1 MRTMQKILVVDDDPG
16 IREVVCFALQKAG
29 FATAIA
35 ADGAQALARFAAERP
50 ALVVLDI
57 LMPELD
63 GVEVCRRLRADPK
76 GRSTPIVF
84 LSSKDD
90 EIDRVVGLEVG
101 GDDYVAK
108 PFSPRELVARVRA
121 ILRRASAPPEKTEA
135 PLRHGRLALDP
146 EQYKAYW
153 DDRELV
159 LTLTEFGILR
169 TLLRRPGRVCTRD
182 ALMNESYELH
192 KIVSDR
198 TIDSHVRRVRAKLA
212 TLGADPVETVHG
224 IGYKLGPC
232 T

>member
-1 MRTMQKILVVDDDPG
+1 MAAMQKILVVDDDPG
-16 IREVVCFALQKAG
+16 IRDVVCFALQKAG
-29 FATAIA
+29 YVTAVA
-35 ADGAQALARFAAERP
+35 ADGAQALARFASDRP

-63 GVEVCRRLRADPK
+63 GVEVCRRLRADPQ
-76 GRSTPIVF
+76 GRATPIIF

-90 EIDRVVGLEVG
+90 EIDRIVGLEVG

-121 ILRRASAPPEKTEA
+121 ILRRISAPPDRAA
-135 PLRHGRLALDP
+135 PPLKHGRLSLDA
-146 EQYKAYW
+146 EAYKAYW
-153 DDRELV
+153 DGREIV

-182 ALMNESYELH
+182 ALMNEAYELH
-192 KIVSDR
+192 RIVSDR

-212 TLGADPVETVHG
+212 ALGADPIETVHG
-224 IGYKLGPC
+224 VGYQLGPC
-232 T
+232 A